1 MKLFLPH
8 QFAAELNGER
18 SLPLLARDASA
29 RLEDG
34 LDAEVVTAWV
44 EKEGYSAEFAQWLIL
59 FLVKNGVP
67 DEIDLESLGASHI
80 PIADAM
86 PSTALPIA
94 DIPATKPSGRVVITG
109 GLAAAPVAAAPVA
122 AAPVAAAEPFA
133 ISVSPPEPR
142 PQAQVAYS
150 GMPAQPSLLPSVGQD
165 LLLSPL
171 AEAFPQWNV
180 LPPAALI
187 KRVRRTL

>member
-122 AAPVAAAEPFA
+122 